1 MCSVPLI
8 DQQILSVLLRMCE
21 TQTSVDSALIIL
33 VWDDKS
39 YYLFLIFPLSELFL
53 EAVDEFHK
61 CLEIQQ
67 KYLEPDDRLLAE
79 TYSFPA

>member
-21 TQTSVDSALIIL
+21 TQTSVDSALIIF
-33 VWDDKS
+33 VWDNN
-39 YYLFLIFPLSELFL
+39 YYLFLLFPLSELFL

-67 KYLEPDDRLLAE
+67 KYLAPDDRLLAE